1 MNEGS
6 WEVYTQVLSKENLK
20 LTYSDKAKTAYFNLE
35 TREVVVPTFE
45 YMNDDVT
52 QLLISHE
59 VGHASYSTYS
69 KDEFNSYTSRY
80 GDLFNVIEDAHI
92 ENRLK
97 KTFGGLSSIF
107 KEGYKTLHKE
117 DFFELEDDLSSYSLT
132 SRLNLFYK
140 IGHIVD
146 IPFEGKENEF
156 AVTMKRIFTKEDCV
170 NLCESILTYLNS
182 KENEKEQN
190 HKDDFAYDPF
200 SEDESF
206 PSFQSID
213 ADDESN
219 EEEPLQNFF
228 DPSND
233 VLSKEVMK
241 ELVDEV
247 SSAFDKNIAEYGEKM
262 IEGNFKSYSRNILTI
277 SSKECFENCYDV
289 TKDYSNLK
297 QRTFYTSKACRTM
310 ERQVKELAKSADV
323 VFHQKK
329 KAEELKNTK
338 NFQTGR
344 LNRRSLSKYL
354 ISDNIFQRTKV
365 LKEGKN
371 HGVVILVDYSSSML
385 KMIKDTLIQAC
396 ILGEFCRMND
406 IPFSIVAF
414 GITCHRKRNMM
425 TAVLGHNDAFDIGC
439 ILSLMKDT
447 QTYRMGYT
455 PTVEALGVATHI
467 VDAYHKAG
475 VQKSSVFLITDG
487 FYSGI
492 RIKNGT
498 ETSFDTSQPS
508 IVIDNTLYNIN
519 RIIPDNVRIHNN
531 WIIELFFL
539 NLKMRYNTFISV
551 SFISPYESVLNCLHP
566 DTLLLFNKTSNKP
579 SGYRSRE
586 NENYL
591 YLWKHSPYFEEIAKV
606 KDELKN
612 GVLSYNFKKNPFL
625 DLFQLFDYTAINES
639 EENILVKNGNYH
651 KRLKTLVNE
660 FIERFAQ

>member
-20 LTYSDKAKTAYFNLE
+20 LIYSDKAKTAHFNLE

-117 DFFELEDDLSSYSLT
+117 DFFELGDDLSSYSLT

-170 NLCESILTYLNS
+170 NLCERILTYLKS
-182 KENEKEQN
+182 KEDEKEQN
-190 HKDDFAYDPF
+190 HKDDFTYDPF

-206 PSFQSID
+206 SSVQSID
-213 ADDESN
+213 ADDES

-233 VLSKEVMK
+233 ALSEEVMK

-289 TKDYSNLK
+289 TKDYSSLK

-439 ILSLMKDT
+439 ILSLMKDA

-455 PTVEALGVATHI
+455 PTVEALGVATYI
-467 VDAYHKAG
+467 VEAYHKAG

-492 RIKNGT
+492 RIKNGV

-519 RIIPDNVRIHNN
+519 RILSDSVRKHNN

-566 DTLLLFNKTSNKP
+566 DTLFLFNKTSNKP

-591 YLWKHSPYFEEIAKV
+591 YLWKHSPYFEEVSKV

-660 FIERFAQ
+660 FIERFA

>member
-1 MNEGS
+1 
-6 WEVYTQVLSKENLK
+6 
-20 LTYSDKAKTAYFNLE
+20 
-35 TREVVVPTFE
+35 
-45 YMNDDVT
+45 
-52 QLLISHE
+52 
-59 VGHASYSTYS
+59 
-69 KDEFNSYTSRY
+69 
-80 GDLFNVIEDAHI
+80 
-92 ENRLK
+92 
-97 KTFGGLSSIF
+97 
-107 KEGYKTLHKE
+107 
-117 DFFELEDDLSSYSLT
+117 
-132 SRLNLFYK
+132 
-140 IGHIVD
+140 
-146 IPFEGKENEF
+146 
-156 AVTMKRIFTKEDCV
+156 
-170 NLCESILTYLNS
+170 
-182 KENEKEQN
+182 
-190 HKDDFAYDPF
+190 
-200 SEDESF
+200 
-206 PSFQSID
+206 
-213 ADDESN
+213 
-219 EEEPLQNFF
+219 
-228 DPSND
+228 
-233 VLSKEVMK
+233 
-241 ELVDEV
+241 
-247 SSAFDKNIAEYGEKM
+247 
-262 IEGNFKSYSRNILTI
+262 
-277 SSKECFENCYDV
+277 
-289 TKDYSNLK
+289 
-297 QRTFYTSKACRTM
+297 M

-371 HGVVILVDYSSSML
+371 HGVIILVDYSSSML

-551 SFISPYESVLNCLHP
+551 SFISPYESVLHCLHP
-566 DTLLLFNKTSNKP
+566 DTLFLFNKTSNKP

-660 FIERFAQ
+660 FIERFA